1 MPHRPQ
7 TLRYAQGDMDVVLL
21 GRRPGI
27 QKTQPFEISLDS
39 RPDSGA
45 GQALSPPEAEMG

>member
-21 GRRPGI
+21 GRRPGM
-27 QKTQPFEISLDS
+27 QKTQPFEITLDS
-39 RPDSGA
+39 RFRGNDEEVG
-45 GQALSPPEAEMG
+45 LRFSPQ